1 MYNYN
6 FYYAQEKYYKTY
18 HKGALTKNNMGFTL
32 FLGSHYTYYIYNE

>member
-18 HKGALTKNNMGFTL
+18 HEGALTKNNMGFYIIFRFTL
-32 FLGSHYTYYIYNE
+32 HLLYI